1 MRCECF
7 AVLLMLLALLS
18 SFSMGYAQQSSNC
31 VVIDKRDTTV
41 IVSCADG
48 TTQNLNIGGA
58 SGLYRPGDRIDIGSQ
73 TPSSNL
79 GPSTPGVT
87 VGPRVPGVR

>member
-1 MRCECF
+1 MRYKWL
-7 AVLLMLLALLS
+7 AVLLVLLALLS
-18 SFSMGYAQQSSNC
+18 LSSVGNAQQSTNC

-41 IVSCADG
+41 VVSCADG

-58 SGLYRPGDRIDIGSQ
+58 SGLYRPGDRIGIDSQ
-73 TPSSNL
+73 TPQSTV

-87 VGPRVPGVR
+87 VGPRAPGVR

>member
-1 MRCECF
+1 MRYKWL
-7 AVLLMLLALLS
+7 AVLLVLLALLS
-18 SFSMGYAQQSSNC
+18 LSSVGNAQQSSNC

-41 IVSCADG
+41 VVSCADG
-48 TTQNLNIGGA
+48 KTQNLNIGGA

-73 TPSSNL
+73 TPQSTV

-87 VGPRVPGVR
+87 VGPRAPGVR